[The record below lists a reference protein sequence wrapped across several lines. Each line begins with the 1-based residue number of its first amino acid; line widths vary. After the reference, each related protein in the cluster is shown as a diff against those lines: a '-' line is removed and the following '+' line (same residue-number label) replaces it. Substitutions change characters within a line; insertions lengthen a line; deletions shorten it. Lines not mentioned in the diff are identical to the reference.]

1 MKKIT
6 SLIIGL
12 MAFLFAISLNFNYA
26 LNNYGITKNTLVNA
40 VLAQTSTTG
49 EESGSNSGNNN
60 SVCKVS
66 WIAQIGGRGILLE
79 CSASC
84 PAPQRAECKQNN
96 CKCVV

>member
-1 MKKIT
+1 MKPLSYFKNPIER
-6 SLIIGL
+6 LIIRHIL
-12 MAFLFAISLNFNYA
+12 KA
-26 LNNYGITKNTLVNA
+26 LYITKNTLANA

-84 PAPQRAECKQNN
+84 PTPQRAECKQNN
-96 CKCVV
+96 CKYIV